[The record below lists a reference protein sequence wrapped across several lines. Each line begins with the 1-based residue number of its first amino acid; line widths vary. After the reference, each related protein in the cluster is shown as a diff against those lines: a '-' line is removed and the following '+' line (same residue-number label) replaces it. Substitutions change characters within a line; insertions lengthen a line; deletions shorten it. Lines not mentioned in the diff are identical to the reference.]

1 MASMAGEQST
11 LARQSGAVSGQ
22 NGSMKDRIN
31 PYFMKLHRVIR
42 DAECTDFQR
51 AEISMDAAFEHVR
64 AQAHAAHERGNK
76 LMFIGNGG
84 SAGITSHLATDFS
97 KNGGL
102 RATAFNDGAV
112 LTCLGNDFGYE
123 HVFAKQIEWHG
134 QPGDLLLA
142 ISSSGRSANILKG
155 VCAARERGCGVV
167 TMSGF
172 GEDNPLR
179 LAGDVNFYVRSS
191 FYGFVEV
198 AHLALLHA
206 ILDLDMGW
214 VTEAGGAE

>member
-1 MASMAGEQST
+1 MA
-11 LARQSGAVSGQ
+11 ARQDGTAIGQ
-22 NGSMKDRIN
+22 SVTMKDRIS
-31 PYFMKLHRVIR
+31 PYFAKLDRAIR
-42 DAECTDFQR
+42 GAECTDSRR
-51 AEISMDAAFEHVR
+51 AQMPMETAFEKVR

-102 RATAFNDGAV
+102 RATAFNDAAV
-112 LTCLGNDFGYE
+112 LTCIGNDFGYE

-134 QPGDLLLA
+134 RAGDLLLA

-155 VCAARERGCGVV
+155 ARAARERGCGVV

-179 LAGDVNFYVRSS
+179 FAGDVNFYVRSS

-214 VTEAGGAE
+214 APDSDAPDR

>member
-1 MASMAGEQST
+1 MQ
-11 LARQSGAVSGQ
+11 
-22 NGSMKDRIN
+22 DRID
-31 PYFMKLHRVIR
+31 PYFDTLNRLIR
-42 DAECTDFQR
+42 DAEGSDAEGRSVALGEAFQR
-51 AEISMDAAFEHVR
+51 VR
-64 AQAHAAHERGNK
+64 DLAHAAHRRGNK

-84 SAGITSHLATDFS
+84 SAGITSHLATDYS

-112 LTCLGNDFGYE
+112 LTCLGNDLGYE
-123 HVFAKQIEWHG
+123 NVFAKQIEWHG
-134 QPGDLLLA
+134 REGDVLVA
-142 ISSSGRSANILKG
+142 ISSSGRSANIVKAAG
-155 VCAARERGCGVV
+155 AARERGCWVV
-167 TMSGF
+167 TLSGF

-179 LAGDVNFYVRSS
+179 RLGDVNLYVRSP

-214 VTEAGGAE
+214 APEH

>member
-1 MASMAGEQST
+1 MQ
-11 LARQSGAVSGQ
+11 
-22 NGSMKDRIN
+22 DRIG
-31 PYFMKLHRVIR
+31 PYFETLHRVIR
-42 DAECTDFQR
+42 DAECSDAEGAAMALADAFQR
-51 AEISMDAAFEHVR
+51 VR
-64 AQAHAAHERGNK
+64 GLAHAAQRHGNK

-102 RATAFNDGAV
+102 RSTAFNDGAV
-112 LTCLGNDFGYE
+112 LTCLGNDLGYE
-123 HVFAKQIEWHG
+123 NVFAKQIEWHG
-134 QPGDLLLA
+134 REGDVLVA

-155 VCAARERGCGVV
+155 VMAARDHGCAVV
-167 TMSGF
+167 TLSGF
-172 GEDNPLR
+172 ADDNALR
-179 LAGDVNFYVRSS
+179 RLGDVNLYVRSP

-214 VTEAGGAE
+214 TPEH